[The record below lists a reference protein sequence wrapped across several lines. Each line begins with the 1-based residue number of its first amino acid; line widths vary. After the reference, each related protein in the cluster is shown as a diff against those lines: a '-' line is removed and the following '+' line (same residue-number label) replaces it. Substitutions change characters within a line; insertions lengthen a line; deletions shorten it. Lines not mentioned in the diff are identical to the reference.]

1 MEPRPKS
8 GLPHHNVSSYRW
20 VPVGLWMFC
29 SVSGFMIVSTIGLMM
44 PAISVDLDLSPS
56 QQGIL
61 ASAAFWGNL
70 TLALPLSWWTSRY
83 GPRMLTTVTL
93 ILATIFLFIQGWAP
107 VFVVLLVGRLGF
119 GIAVIAREPARA
131 LLTQQ
136 WFLPKEF
143 VLVNSVSNLT
153 YGLVVGGGL
162 IGTPFLLAAL
172 GDDWRTTLNIF
183 GAFYAVLLALW
194 ILLGRERPYSNTEQ
208 AQVPRDTNIIRS
220 VLAYRDLWIVGV
232 GYVGA
237 SLASS
242 AYLVFFPTLLLEE
255 YKIALQWSGAI
266 LALSTFVGGVAGFGI
281 GYLVM
286 IRGHGK
292 VFLRVLGILMAA
304 TYAGMT
310 LTESIP
316 VLFALSLM
324 NGIAWG
330 FWPLLYTVP
339 FHLPGIRPRQVAISL
354 AFVMSAIS
362 LGIVSGPLIVGF
374 LQEGIGSLKVALL
387 IVSFTPV
394 SLTAAGI
401 LLRTSYGGAAS
412 EYGETHAEVTQ
423 S

>member
-8 GLPHHNVSSYRW
+8 ELPSLTVSSYRW
-20 VPVGLWMFC
+20 VPVGLWMFS

-44 PAISVDLDLSPS
+44 PAISVDLKLSPS

-83 GPRMLTTVTL
+83 GPRMLTAVTL
-93 ILATIFLFIQGWAP
+93 MLATIFIFIQGWAP
-107 VFVVLLVGRLGF
+107 VFVVLLIGRVGF

-136 WFLPKEF
+136 WFLPREF
-143 VLVNSVSNLT
+143 VLVNGVSNLA

-162 IGTPFLLAAL
+162 VGTPFLLAAL

-194 ILLGRERPYSNTEQ
+194 IVLGKERPNSDAERT
-208 AQVPRDTNIIRS
+208 QVPRDTNIIRS
-220 VLAYRDLWIVGV
+220 VLAYRDLWIVGI
-232 GYVGA
+232 GYVGTT
-237 SLASS
+237 LASS
-242 AYLVFFPTLLLEE
+242 AYLVFFPTLMLEE
-255 YKIALQWSGAI
+255 YNVALQWSGAI

-286 IRGHGK
+286 IRGHAK
-292 VFLRVLGILMAA
+292 VFLGVLGILMAA
-304 TYAGMT
+304 TYVGMT

-316 VLFALSLM
+316 LLLALSFV

-339 FHLPGIRPRQVAISL
+339 FHLPGIRPRQVAVSL
-354 AFVMSAIS
+354 AFVMSTIS

-374 LQEGIGSLKVALL
+374 LQEGMGSLKVALM
-387 IVSFTPV
+387 IVSIAPV
-394 SLTAAGI
+394 SLTVAGI
-401 LLRTSYGGAAS
+401 LLRTSYGGVAPG
-412 EYGETHAEVTQ
+412 YGETRTVAT
-423 S
+423 